1 MTNLIGDLRNLNVLV
16 LHPRDADCDDL
27 TQQIARI
34 GCNVEAMWPLPPSLP
49 GNVDVV
55 FVQIRESVSPTLEKL
70 LSQRPDKRPTV
81 IGIIGYENPSVLQG
95 MLDLGVHTVISK
107 PLRAFGVM
115 SCILMARRI
124 WLAQLEAL
132 RTEEK
137 LKQKLEHIQMITE
150 AKFILMRHHGI
161 NEQDA
166 YKVIR
171 SHAMSRRTST
181 IEIANA
187 IINADGLLS
196 NLNVKK

>member
-81 IGIIGYENPSVLQG
+81 IGIIGY
-95 MLDLGVHTVISK
+95 
-107 PLRAFGVM
+107 
-115 SCILMARRI
+115 
-124 WLAQLEAL
+124 
-132 RTEEK
+132 
-137 LKQKLEHIQMITE
+137 
-150 AKFILMRHHGI
+150 
-161 NEQDA
+161 
-166 YKVIR
+166 
-171 SHAMSRRTST
+171 
-181 IEIANA
+181 
-187 IINADGLLS
+187 
-196 NLNVKK
+196 